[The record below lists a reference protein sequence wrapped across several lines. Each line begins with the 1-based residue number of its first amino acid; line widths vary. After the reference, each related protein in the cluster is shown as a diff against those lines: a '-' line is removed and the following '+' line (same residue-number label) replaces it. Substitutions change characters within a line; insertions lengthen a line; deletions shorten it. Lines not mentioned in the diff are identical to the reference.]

1 MQVHTII
8 LWQKPISD
16 RTSFDDIVRNVIDIL
31 TVFNALPEQYR
42 PNFYT
47 SNSKASAKP
56 FVLDYD
62 EISSHLQ
69 KTACTFKD
77 SVINYSIGLFS
88 SKNNDSAF
96 GYSLR
101 VGTRENKHGFI
112 NTLVVNIAINYDIYD
127 EKYAGLLEKVFKECV
142 SVFNPFWGAIVNDS
156 ARAEDTLLVVDGTP
170 ANIHWINYW
179 SDDIID
185 QIGLRKIKKAKKKY
199 EQFNF
204 DNGIIKIQN
213 LPINAENPKEIEYRS
228 EIEKHLFKK
237 SVFSRLARKTLGGR

>member
-16 RTSFDDIVRNVIDIL
+16 RTSFEDIVRNVIDIV

-62 EISSHLQ
+62 DISSHLQ

-142 SVFNPFWGAIVNDS
+142 TTFKPFWGAIVNDS
-156 ARAEDTLLVVDGTP
+156 ARAEDTPLVVDGTP
-170 ANIHWINYW
+170 ANIHWMNYW

-185 QIGLRKIKKAKKKY
+185 QIGLRKIKKAEKKY

-204 DNGIIKIQN
+204 DNGIIKIKP
-213 LPINAENPKEIEYRS
+213 LPINADKAEDIEYQS
-228 EIEKHLFKK
+228 ELEKLLLKNNN
-237 SVFSRLARKTLGGR
+237 